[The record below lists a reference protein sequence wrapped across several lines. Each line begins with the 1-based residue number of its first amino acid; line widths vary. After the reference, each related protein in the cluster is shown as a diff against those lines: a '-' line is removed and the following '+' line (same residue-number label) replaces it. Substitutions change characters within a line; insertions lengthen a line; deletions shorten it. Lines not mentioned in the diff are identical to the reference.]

1 MRKLAIGALSFSF
14 AVFVSCYLLPVKA
27 IPYLAIFFLCIGIFL
42 LFKKRR
48 WLRAVVISLFAL
60 SFGLGCFYFKYNS
73 TVLSAHTL
81 DGQTME
87 ISGKLLEYPIKGDN
101 YTLFKIR
108 IEQDNLPKLNATA
121 FLGGYK
127 SVPAEPGDTITF
139 KAKLRPSDVQYGKRS
154 FQRISDNV
162 FINAS
167 VKSGID
173 VSEDELSISAIPVKI
188 NHKIANLTEELF
200 PHDVFPF
207 MKSLLLGDKG
217 DFNKD
222 ISLKTSMSLAGLMH
236 VVAISGMHIA
246 YLVGFIKLLLG
257 NTRRSSILC
266 ISMVWFFVFV
276 TGAKPSAVRAGIMQT
291 FLLMAP
297 IVNREN
303 DPLTSLST
311 TLALILFMNPY
322 AAASVGLQLSFASMA
337 GLYCFAGKINRLILD
352 KIKKCK
358 VRKIMLAPV
367 ASIAS
372 SLSVMV
378 FTMPLTAI
386 HFGYISLYSVLS
398 NILVLWAVSVCFCG
412 GAAICILGSVW
423 KVPAI
428 FLGNILAFFV
438 RYIIVIARFVAS
450 LPLSAVYMDTPYG
463 VTWIVLTYA
472 LFAVAFLSK
481 AKLKTKILLP
491 LSLSAFCLISAYNI
505 TKLSYSNCGGVIAVH
520 DIGQGQCI
528 SLING
533 DTTVVYDCGGMAKT
547 KNAGDIAGTYL
558 KGRGRNDIDLLVLS
572 HLQKDHANG
581 VTTLMEH
588 CDIEKII
595 IPDYDYTN
603 NRYYDEIAESA
614 VRHRTEIHFLSDD
627 EEIDY
632 NGMSIKLF
640 GPAAS
645 KDINECSI
653 KLLASFG
660 SYDMLATG
668 DASKSVERKLI
679 AEHEIKDVELLI
691 AGHHGSKGSSSPEL
705 LGSIGAD
712 TAVISCGWNS
722 FGHPS
727 EETLEALHKY
737 SYNVY
742 RTDLNGRV
750 ELRIGKS
757 YGQK

>member
-14 AVFVSCYLLPVKA
+14 AVFASCYLLPVKA
-27 IPYLAIFFLCIGIFL
+27 IPYLAIFFLCIGILL
-42 LFKKRR
+42 LFKKRK
-48 WLRAVVISLFAL
+48 WLRAVVISVFAI
-60 SFGLGCFYFKYNS
+60 SFGLGCFYLKYNR

-81 DGQTME
+81 DGQTMK
-87 ISGKLLEYPIKGDN
+87 ISGKLLEYPFKGDN
-101 YTLFKIR
+101 YTLFKIK
-108 IEQDNLPKLNATA
+108 IVQDDLPELNATT

-127 SVPAEPGDTITF
+127 SIEAEPGDTLTF
-139 KAKLRPSDVQYGKRS
+139 EAKLKSSDVQYGKRS
-154 FQRISDNV
+154 FRRISDNV

-167 VKSGID
+167 VKSDIEVTEGGF
-173 VSEDELSISAIPVKI
+173 SISAVPVKI

-200 PHDVFPF
+200 PSDVYPF
-207 MKSLLLGDKG
+207 MKSLLLGDKA

-257 NTRRSSILC
+257 NTRHSSILC
-266 ISMVWFFVFV
+266 ILMVWFFVFI
-276 TGAKPSAVRAGIMQT
+276 TGAHPSAMRAGIMQT

-311 TLALILFMNPY
+311 ALALILFMNPY
-322 AAASVGLQLSFASMA
+322 AVASVGLQLSFASMA
-337 GLYCFAGKINRLILD
+337 GLYCFAGKINRKILD
-352 KIKKCK
+352 KIKKRK
-358 VRKIMLAPV
+358 VKKIMLAPV

-378 FTMPLTAI
+378 FTMPLTAM

-398 NILVLWAVSVCFCG
+398 NILVFWAVSLCFCS
-412 GAAICILGSVW
+412 GAVICILGSFW
-423 KVPAI
+423 KAPAI
-428 FLGNILAFFV
+428 FLGNVLAFFV
-438 RYIIVIARFVAS
+438 RYIIVIARFIAS
-450 LPLSAVYMDTPYG
+450 LPLSAVYMNTPYG
-463 VTWIVLTYA
+463 VAWLVLTYA

-481 AKLKTKILLP
+481 AKLKAKIILP

-505 TKLSYSNCGGVIAVH
+505 TKLSYLSCGGVITVH

-533 DTTVVYDCGGMAKT
+533 DTTVVYDCGGMANT
-547 KNAGDIAGTYL
+547 KNAGDIAGAYL
-558 KGRGRNDIDLLVLS
+558 KGRGRNNIDLLVLS

-581 VTTLMEH
+581 VTKLMEL
-588 CDIEKII
+588 CDIKKII
-595 IPDYDYTN
+595 IPAYDYTN

-614 VRHRTEIHFLSDD
+614 VRHGIEIHFLSHD

-632 NGMSIKLF
+632 KGMSIKLF
-640 GPAAS
+640 GPVES

-679 AEHEIKDVELLI
+679 AEHDIKDVELLI

-705 LGSIGAD
+705 LESIGAD

-727 EETLEALHKY
+727 DETLEALHKY
-737 SYNVY
+737 GYNVY
-742 RTDLNGRV
+742 RTDLDGRV

-757 YGQK
+757 YG